1 MMTFFYSPSFWWGVA
16 GTLGFIAGFPN
27 TVVQVPPLVLIFPV
41 ALFVLGVRAPS
52 PMVAVRHGWLCGIAA
67 YFGVLYWVALPLSV
81 VGNLPWLLA
90 LPCALGVACC
100 LAFACGLFALAA
112 YRWQAIP
119 PVRLA
124 LLLGIVWY
132 GLEYAYA
139 LLPFPWL
146 PLAAAF
152 AVWPVCIQ
160 PAAVVGAYA
169 LSGILACF
177 ALLLYA
183 AVYSVP
189 SRMACAALCL
199 TCLVPSVWR
208 LAANPVEYT
217 PQGADSRAVLF
228 VEGNIDQNQK
238 WDPAFQRSTI
248 ERYFSLTEQG
258 LHAMAAAGQRDAALP
273 PLVVWPETAM
283 PFYVQAHQEHSPRLA
298 AFVQKHAIDLLLGC
312 PAYEDSSNKQRH
324 IFNRAFLLGAQ
335 GRMLGHYDKQYLVP
349 FGEYLPPWLDFEVLK
364 PLLQGVG
371 MYSQGTVATP
381 LYSGNLAMGML
392 ICYEAIFP
400 DLAQKRVQAGA
411 TVLADISNDGWFGN
425 TAAPVQHLYLTILR
439 AVEQERWML
448 RGTNTG
454 ISAICDAYG
463 RIIVQGG
470 RDKAQSVQG
479 RVRAQQGLSLFH
491 RLYWYIPAT
500 MLLLFIALLCI
511 PVRKK
516 TL

>member
-1 MMTFFYSPSFWWGVA
+1 MKTFFYSPALRWGVA
-16 GTLGFIAGFPN
+16 GALGFIAGFPN
-27 TVVQVPPLVLIFPV
+27 MVLHIPPLVLLFPV
-41 ALFVLGVRAPS
+41 ALVALGVLAPS
-52 PMVAVRHGWLCGIAA
+52 AMTALRHGWLCGIAA
-67 YFGVLYWVALPLSV
+67 YFGVLYWVALPLSM

-112 YRWQAIP
+112 HRWQAMP
-119 PVRLA
+119 PLRLA
-124 LLLGIVWY
+124 ALLGLVWY

-139 LLPFPWL
+139 FLPFPWL

-152 AVWPVCIQ
+152 VPWSVSIQ

-169 LSGILACF
+169 LSGIMVSF
-177 ALLLYA
+177 ALLLRCA
-183 AVYSVP
+183 GHSVP
-189 SRMACAALCL
+189 CRVAALVVL
-199 TCLVPSVWR
+199 LICLVPSAWR
-208 LAANPVEYT
+208 LAAHPVEHE

-248 ERYFSLTEQG
+248 ERYLSLTKQG
-258 LHAMAAAGQRDAALP
+258 LQAMTAAGKRDAALP

-283 PFYVQAHQEHSPRLA
+283 PFYVQAHPEHSPRLA
-298 AFVQKHAIDLLLGC
+298 AFAAQNDIALLLGC
-312 PAYEDSSNKQRH
+312 PAYENTPQQRH
-324 IFNRAFLLGAQ
+324 IFNRAFLLGSQ
-335 GRMLGHYDKQYLVP
+335 GQMLGHYDKQYLVP
-349 FGEYLPPWLDFEVLK
+349 FGEYLPPWLDFEILK

-371 MYSQGTVATP
+371 IYSQGTVSQP
-381 LYSGNLAMGML
+381 LRTANLAMGML

-400 DLAQKRVQAGA
+400 DLAQKRVQDGA
-411 TVLADISNDGWFGN
+411 NVLADISNDGWFGN
-425 TAAPVQHLYLTILR
+425 TAAPVQHLYLTALR
-439 AVEQERWML
+439 AVEQERWLL

-463 RIIVQGG
+463 RIVMQGG

-479 RVRAQQGLSLFH
+479 RVRAVQGFSIFH
-491 RLYWYIPAT
+491 HIYAFIPLAAF
-500 MLLLFIALLCI
+500 LIFIALLFL
-511 PVRKK
+511 PLRRK